1 MKKIRKRSAMVLLMT
16 IAFFAG
22 LIYHTVNI
30 FIHAEEW
37 VLKPQNQHLTAAGN
51 LEYGGKIFDM
61 NNIILAQSI
70 DGERVYNDDEL
81 VRKACLHVIGDDMNS
96 NVFNSIQ
103 EIYRAELIGY
113 DFAFGFGMPKNLRKG
128 KDIKL
133 TIDSNLQKA
142 ALTALGSRKG
152 AVVFYNYKTGAVACM
167 VSTPTYDPQNRPND
181 LESNEAYEGVYLNRV
196 LWGQYTPGSTF
207 KLVTAAAGLENIND
221 IEKKVIQCKGTDVI
235 GNEAI
240 TCEFSMGN
248 VNMKDAVCYSCN
260 IYFGHLASEL
270 GKSKMIAQ
278 AEKMGFNSR
287 IKFDGMESAKSIYDV
302 SEADVNEFAWSG
314 VGQYNTLETPINVA
328 MISAAIANGGI
339 PVTPYIVQSIT
350 DNDFEHSSS
359 FGNAIMSAET
369 AEKLSDYMDYAVENN
384 YGKYSF
390 SSRFDVCAK
399 TGTAEVSEDGQD
411 AHAWITGFCK
421 DEDFPYAF
429 AIVVEHGG
437 SGYDNA
443 IPVAAAVL
451 SAAEETLDS
460 GQTYR

>member
-235 GNEAI
+235 
-240 TCEFSMGN
+240 
-248 VNMKDAVCYSCN
+248 VN
-260 IYFGHLASEL
+260 
-270 GKSKMIAQ
+270 
-278 AEKMGFNSR
+278 
-287 IKFDGMESAKSIYDV
+287 
-302 SEADVNEFAWSG
+302 
-314 VGQYNTLETPINVA
+314 
-328 MISAAIANGGI
+328 
-339 PVTPYIVQSIT
+339 
-350 DNDFEHSSS
+350 
-359 FGNAIMSAET
+359 
-369 AEKLSDYMDYAVENN
+369 
-384 YGKYSF
+384 
-390 SSRFDVCAK
+390 
-399 TGTAEVSEDGQD
+399 
-411 AHAWITGFCK
+411 
-421 DEDFPYAF
+421 
-429 AIVVEHGG
+429 
-437 SGYDNA
+437 
-443 IPVAAAVL
+443 
-451 SAAEETLDS
+451 
-460 GQTYR
+460 